1 MGETYLWYNQPV
13 YHISGEDFTMKN
25 SQKITLGSSQ
35 NIIVE
40 FTNERIIPASGLAV
54 VGALLGKSDF
64 AKKLNRMDVT
74 KNRSQHQIKNGDI
87 ILTYI
92 GMLCMG
98 KPYFEAVHEMDDDK
112 EFYKAALGITRSI
125 PSEETLRQRMD
136 DIGNS
141 LRETIL
147 NENIDLLLANKIQPG
162 TLSNGFVPVDID
174 VTPMDNSKSG
184 KEGVSRTYK
193 GYDGYAPMMAYIGT
207 EGYAVNFELREGKQH
222 CQKGTVEFLQETIRL
237 CKRLT
242 DKPLLIRLDSGNDSI
257 DNVAVLIEE
266 GCFFI
271 IKRNLRRES
280 KDGWFDMAKQYCKNV
295 TTPREG
301 KKVYI
306 GSDWKTVSSKQF
318 SREFTLRA
326 GYEITER
333 TVDKTG
339 QILLIPEVDVE
350 TWWTNL
356 GETDQEVI
364 DLYHAHGECEQFHSE
379 IKTDMD
385 LERLPSGKFDTNA
398 LILELGIIAYNILR
412 MIGQGTIGGRTPR
425 QKRDVKRRRIRTVI
439 SNLIMMASHVTAHAR
454 QLIMRLGKSN
464 VWRYVFTDICRTKVS
479 AAE

>member
-1 MGETYLWYNQPV
+1 MNNNRKVTIN
-13 YHISGEDFTMKN
+13 SSKN
-25 SQKITLGSSQ
+25 IT
-35 NIIVE
+35 IE

-74 KNRSQHQIKNGDI
+74 SNRSQHQIKNGDI

-98 KPYFEAVHEMDDDK
+98 KPCFEAVHEMDDDK

-136 DIGNS
+136 DIGKS
-141 LRETIL
+141 LRQTIL
-147 NENIDLLLANKIQPG
+147 EENVNLLIANKIEP
-162 TLSNGFVPVDID
+162 TALPNGLVPVDID
-174 VTPMDNSKSG
+174 VTPMDNSKSK

-193 GYDGYAPMMAYIGT
+193 GFDGYAPMMAYIGT

-222 CQKGTVEFLQETIRL
+222 CQKGTVEFLVETIRL
-237 CKRLT
+237 CKKLT

-257 DNVAVLIEE
+257 DNVTVLMET

-280 KDGWFDMAKQYCKNV
+280 KDGWFDMAKQYSQDV
-295 TTPREG
+295 THPRDG
-301 KKVYI
+301 KTVYV
-306 GSDWKTVSSKQF
+306 GSDWKTVKSKVF
-318 SREFTLRA
+318 EKEFTLRA

-333 TVDKTG
+333 TIDKNG
-339 QILLIPEVDVE
+339 QFFLIPDVEVE

-356 GETDQEVI
+356 GETDREVI
-364 DLYHAHGECEQFHSE
+364 ALYHAHGECEQFHSE
-379 IKTDMD
+379 IKTDID

-398 LILELGIIAYNILR
+398 LVLELGMIAYNILR
-412 MIGQGTIGGRTPR
+412 MIGQGTIGGRAPR
-425 QKRDVKRRRIRTVI
+425 QKREVKRRRLRTVI
-439 SNLIMMASHVTAHAR
+439 GNMIMMASHVTQHAR
-454 QLIMRLGKSN
+454 QLIIGLGKSN
-464 VWRYVFTDICRTKVS
+464 VWRHIFVDFCKNHI
-479 AAE
+479 AATAR